1 MGQWRS
7 GSEASIG
14 VDTRSVETAVSRS
27 NFGRESMFTDIKV
40 THAIIG
46 QRRLLLCVLALV
58 SLFTASGLA
67 FAQSGVGDVSAIWV
81 ESSSLGSQPF
91 LVPVTPSTP
100 PESIAQAL
108 AARPQGSRGLLMK
121 NFAEDVTSY
130 DVIRLN
136 PKKRKSATV
145 PSPWLSIG
153 EARVKSRVSAW
164 LTKFAAAGGAAD
176 VFVVQCGV
184 SLGVQRYAGSWVA
197 INSDRR
203 AVALKAVLGYPV
215 ISAAVAQSPAFVA
228 RWNALAE
235 TRIDAVLKSAI
246 SNVVIHQFPNAVV
259 TLQRSSGFGMAHI
272 SRNRG
277 FGTHDLVGFGVA
289 SSATDPLASI
299 KACLSTFQTQLTAS
313 TRPRISWTAS
323 PASAFVFPDRANNI
337 SWWKELS
344 WHLRLAGASI
354 IKSGDSTI
362 AADELAA
369 SQIVRAQ
376 LQQYLGSN
384 QLDPSAALPEGT
396 VVGSR
401 IFASV
406 AVVSNFQLV
415 RISVR
420 EGVSAVWVKLASGQ
434 ESMIHIEPG
443 NYGAWF
449 TTSTSSSIVRIATEP
464 AAVIIASV
472 PPPVVA
478 PPVVPPP
485 VVPPPVVPTPAPVA
499 ANPWY
504 LIYDSFPGDNPPT
517 IGNSQTYMLVGQYD
531 VDASI
536 ATTGIIDPAKAIA
549 QVERLI
555 QLGKGSEWGVLDFE
569 EPFDAIWNAGPS
581 DPRYR
586 PAMDSMVATIRAL
599 KARYPNIR
607 WTYYGIPRVPYWF
620 TDGVWRD
627 FTPEQRVAKYV
638 QLTAVVE
645 PLMTEM
651 DYFMPSVYD
660 VYERAKGVPGSPA
673 GADAIEASWRRA
685 NVEAISHWFQSR
697 NRAVPA
703 IIPIV
708 SPWFQGGSIATEL
721 MPIPPSEFLEDQIR
735 PLVAAGASGIAVW
748 GAMRYYLYVA
758 QWPGDHPSMAFL
770 ELRKTI
776 QKVLCRDYLNGA
788 DPASVDWTSPS
799 VGQQLGQSMNIVMI
813 NALEA
818 SWSARP

>member
-1 MGQWRS
+1 ML
-7 GSEASIG
+7 
-14 VDTRSVETAVSRS
+14 
-27 NFGRESMFTDIKV
+27 TDIKV

-46 QRRLLLCVLALV
+46 QRRFLLCVLALV

-91 LVPVTPSTP
+91 LVHVTPSTP

-130 DVIRLN
+130 DVIRLK
-136 PKKRKSATV
+136 PKMRKSATV

-153 EARVKSRVSAW
+153 EARVKRRVSAW
-164 LTKFAAAGGAAD
+164 LTKFAAAGGTAD

-184 SLGVQRYAGSWVA
+184 TLGVQRYAGSWVA

-203 AVALKAVLGYPV
+203 AVALKAALGYPV
-215 ISAAVAQSPAFVA
+215 ISAVVAQSPAFVA

-235 TRIDAVLKSAI
+235 SRIDAVLKSAI
-246 SNVVIHQFPNAVV
+246 SDVVIHQFPNAVV
-259 TLQRSSGFGMAHI
+259 TLQRNSGFGLAHI

-277 FGTHDLVGFGVA
+277 FGTHDLVELGVA

-299 KACLSTFQTQLTAS
+299 KACLSTFQTQRTAT
-313 TRPRISWTAS
+313 TRPMISWTAS

-354 IKSGDSTI
+354 IKAGDSTI

-384 QLDPSAALPEGT
+384 QLYPSGALPEGT

-406 AVVSNFQLV
+406 AVVSNFKLV

-464 AAVIIASV
+464 AFVIVASV
-472 PPPVVA
+472 PPPVVPPPVVP

-485 VVPPPVVPTPAPVA
+485 VVPPPVVPTPAVVS
-499 ANPWY
+499 NPWY
-504 LIYDSFPGDNPPT
+504 LIYDSFPGDNPPA
-517 IGNSQTYMLVGQYD
+517 IGNSQPYMLVGQYD
-531 VDASI
+531 VDVAISN
-536 ATTGIIDPAKAIA
+536 TGIIDPAKAIA

-581 DPRYR
+581 DPRYQ
-586 PAMDSMVATIRAL
+586 PALDSMVATIRAL
-599 KARYPNIR
+599 KARYPNTK
-607 WTYYGIPRVPYWF
+607 WTYYGLPRIPYWF
-620 TDGVWRD
+620 PEGIWSE

-638 QLTAVVE
+638 QLTGVIE

-651 DYFMPSVYD
+651 DFFMPSVYD
-660 VYERAKGVPGSPA
+660 LYERAKGMPST
-673 GADAIEASWRRA
+673 ADADATEVWWRRA
-685 NVEAISHWFQSR
+685 NMEAIAHWFQSR
-697 NRAVPA
+697 SMEVPP
-703 IIPIV
+703 IIPMV
-708 SPWFQGGSIATEL
+708 CPWFQGGGIATDL
-721 MPIPPSEFLEDQIR
+721 MPIPSAEFLHDQIQ

-748 GAMRYYLYVA
+748 GGMRYAIYVA
-758 QWPGDHPSMAFL
+758 QWPGGHPSAAFL
-770 ELRKTI
+770 ELRGMI
-776 QKVLCRDYLNGA
+776 RVALARDYLNGS
-788 DPASVDWTSPS
+788 DPALVDWTSQA
-799 VGQQLGQSMNIVMI
+799 VGQQLGDAMNVVMI
-813 NALEA
+813 NALTA
-818 SWSARP
+818 SWSVRP